1 MHSPVAEL
9 LSDLAAALDTAGV
22 PWFLFGAQAAIL
34 HGAARLTADVDVTVR
49 LPVSMSAPALATTV
63 EQHRFARRFSDPR
76 FTAQTRVL
84 PFAHVPTDLPL
95 DIVLAGPGLEDQ
107 FFARAE
113 VREIDGVAIRVASA
127 EDIIVMKVLAG
138 RPKDQDDVVA
148 VLKAYGGG
156 LDRAYVGATLNALQ
170 EALAQNDLLPLF
182 QEAIARASRR

>member
-156 LDRAYVGATLNALQ
+156 LDRAYVEATLNALQ
-170 EALAQNDLLPLF
+170 EALAQNDLLPPF
-182 QEAIARASRR
+182 QEAVRRATGL